1 MDLAEFLTYGGG
13 ALFALLT
20 FIQVAP
26 IQINPWSFIAKTI
39 GNAMNKELLDKVDNI
54 DKEIKDLRSDC
65 DERDATLNRTHI
77 LHFNDELLHQKEHTK
92 EHFDQIMDDI
102 TNYENYCNTHPNYK
116 NNKAVCA
123 IDNIKSTYKKCMDK
137 NSFL

>member
-13 ALFALLT
+13 ALFAFLT
-20 FIQVAP
+20 LIQVAP
-26 IQINPWSFIAKTI
+26 IQINPWSFIARTI
-39 GNAMNKELLDKVDNI
+39 GNAMNKELLDKVDSI

-77 LHFNDELLHQKEHTK
+77 LHFNDEILHQKEHTK

>member
-1 MDLAEFLTYGGG
+1 MDLAEFLAYGGG
-13 ALFALLT
+13 ACFALLT
-20 FIQVAP
+20 LVQVAP

-39 GNAMNKELLDKVDNI
+39 GNAMNKELLDKVEDI
-54 DKEIKDLRSDC
+54 DKEIKDLRSEC
-65 DERDATLNRTHI
+65 EERDATLNRTHI

-102 TNYENYCNTHPNYK
+102 TNYENYCNTHKNYK